1 MFYSLENTLAVS
13 LQRTPPLS
21 PICLSFERGQKI
33 CIYLCLHLGNAEKIF
48 LLCKHTIE
56 NVVYIIIHSKLS
68 QRKRLECFS
77 YNEDYFDSQS
87 SVIIMCMNTV

>member
-1 MFYSLENTLAVS
+1 MFYSLENTRAVS

-56 NVVYIIIHSKLS
+56 
-68 QRKRLECFS
+68 KRRLY
-77 YNEDYFDSQS
+77 YNTFKVASAE
-87 SVIIMCMNTV
+87 NT